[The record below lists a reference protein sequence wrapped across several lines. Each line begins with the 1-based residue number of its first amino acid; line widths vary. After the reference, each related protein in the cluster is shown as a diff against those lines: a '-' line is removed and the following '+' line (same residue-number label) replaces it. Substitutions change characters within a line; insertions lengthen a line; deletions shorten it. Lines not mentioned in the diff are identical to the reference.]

1 MLSTASADSED
12 HPPNQENHT
21 MAHTGQKAPAS
32 GIWKPSNGGTEVAL
46 SKGDRFPPSKGE
58 GTGYQLVRP
67 TR

>member
-1 MLSTASADSED
+1 MS
-12 HPPNQENHT
+12 
-21 MAHTGQKAPAS
+21 HTGQKAPAS

-58 GTGYQLVRP
+58 GTAYQLVRP